1 MHEDEGE
8 GERGTEDGRGEGRGG
23 GGLAL
28 RSAMEIP
35 RAYRTRLNVSPEETR
50 EGDFSLSSSLPPPPL
65 FATLDHQMRGYR
77 ATFVRD
83 ASAFFDLCLLLCGY
97 LNGAEP
103 K

>member
-8 GERGTEDGRGEGRGG
+8 GERGTEDERGEGRG

-35 RAYRTRLNVSPEETR
+35 RAYRTRLNVSLEETR
-50 EGDFSLSSSLPPPPL
+50 EDDFSLSSSLPPPPL